1 MFIKVK
7 NHLDNDV
14 YLNINHIRAIYC
26 IPENQHHRETYYSI
40 YYGDAEDNYITILE
54 DEFNKIKNSL
64 GFCDLNVQKENKK

>member
-40 YYGDAEDNYITILE
+40 YFGEAEDNYINILE
-54 DEFNKIKNSL
+54 DEFNKIKKYIES
-64 GFCDLNVQKENKK
+64 GG